1 MSDTMLIRL
10 DPSLK
15 SQVARLAKQEG
26 KTATQVI
33 RELLKRY
40 VEERDISTFID
51 HVWDSTGKQMR
62 EAGFSVKDVEK
73 AIKDVRRDKNENR
86 P

>member
-15 SQVARLAKQEG
+15 TQVARLAKQEG

-51 HVWDSTGKQMR
+51 HLWDSAGKQMR
-62 EAGFSVKDVEK
+62 ESGFSQRDVEK
-73 AIKDVRRDKNENR
+73 AIKDVRRQKNENR
-86 P
+86 S

>member
-1 MSDTMLIRL
+1 MYDTMLIRL
-10 DPSLK
+10 DPNLK

-40 VEERDISTFID
+40 VEERDISSFID
-51 HVWDSTGKQMR
+51 HVWDSTGKQMK
-62 EAGFSVKDVEK
+62 EAGFSVKDVERAIRDSRK
-73 AIKDVRRDKNENR
+73 AKNENR